1 MVYGGSWR
9 EAVELTPR
17 TRDATANLMN
27 KFVDRLNSVSKD
39 LLTHLAIEGEE
50 RDESWI
56 HELRT
61 HKDVFNTFYKIYTRD
76 ADVFIDIDAVSE
88 RSSAH
93 NVPVLWERMTKGVAI
108 ANLANLLSD
117 VEDLDGD
124 PSNVLNRLPLLQ
136 RIDDTFPVFFVPG
149 GRKNMDD
156 AQDWIM
162 DDNTIQQAFNIRT
175 QRFIETLRGVQQ
187 ASPLRLFARVFL
199 DMEVGSLTDDM
210 LGKFIEGAG
219 YKSFAAFD
227 INGPNAQTYRDTINN
242 FRNMLAEMDTNALI
256 SKLEE
261 DYSFDLLLK
270 DLKDWVKSC
279 ENKISGPPQPAL
291 GFSGD
296 SVYSADAQLQAE
308 ARASQHGR

>member
-61 HKDVFNTFYKIYTRD
+61 HKDVFNSFYKIYTTD
-76 ADVFIDIDAVSE
+76 ADVFIDIDAVSQ
-88 RSSAH
+88 RTSASS
-93 NVPVLWERMTKGVAI
+93 VPALWERMTKAVAT

-136 RIDDTFPVFFVPG
+136 RIDDNFPVFFVPG
-149 GRKNMDD
+149 GRKSMEDD
-156 AQDWIM
+156 RNWIT
-162 DDNTIQQAFNIRT
+162 DDSTILQAFNIRT

-187 ASPLRLFARVFL
+187 TSPFRLFARVFL

-210 LGKFIEGAG
+210 LGQFIEEAG

-227 INGPNAQTYRDTINN
+227 INGPNAQSYRDTING
-242 FRNMLAEMDTNALI
+242 FRNMLTEMDTNDVI

-261 DYSFDLLLK
+261 DYSFNLLLK
-270 DLKDWVKSC
+270 DLKDWVRSF
-279 ENKISGPPQPAL
+279 ENKIPGP
-291 GFSGD
+291 GYSGD